1 MKIRTLGRHIKESGK
16 SIARNGWMTFAS
28 ISAVTVTL
36 LLVGVFY
43 VILMNL
49 NEVATSIEKD
59 VSIKVLVDTT
69 AGETER
75 EDLLN
80 KLKKMDKIESI
91 IFSSKEQELDE
102 LITSFGDE
110 GDLFKELY
118 EERNPLND
126 AFIIKTK
133 DPIDTMEVAKQ
144 IETFDYVYKVNYGKG
159 EVEKL
164 FNVIDAS
171 RNVGLALII
180 GLLFTAIF
188 LISNTIKITI
198 NSRRKEIEI
207 MRLVGATNGFIR
219 WPFFLEGLWLGI
231 LGSIIPITLIAFL
244 YKEVYSYIQPKLEG
258 HFIRLLEFT
267 PFIYEVSGLILGLG
281 CLIGTLGS
289 LLSVRKFLKV

>member
-69 AGETER
+69 ADETER
-75 EDLLN
+75 EELLN
-80 KLKKMDKIESI
+80 NIKTILKIDSI
-91 IFSSKEQELDE
+91 VYSSKDEELDE
-102 LITSFGDE
+102 LITSFGEE
-110 GDLFKELY
+110 GELFKELY

-133 DPIDTMEVAKQ
+133 DPLDTMEVAQQ

-164 FNVIDAS
+164 FDVIDTS

-198 NSRRKEIEI
+198 NSRRREIEI

-231 LGSIIPITLIAFL
+231 LGSVIPITLIVLL
-244 YKEVYSYIQPKLEG
+244 YKEIYSYIQPKLEG
-258 HFIRLLEFT
+258 NFIQILEFT

-281 CLIGTLGS
+281 CAIGALGS